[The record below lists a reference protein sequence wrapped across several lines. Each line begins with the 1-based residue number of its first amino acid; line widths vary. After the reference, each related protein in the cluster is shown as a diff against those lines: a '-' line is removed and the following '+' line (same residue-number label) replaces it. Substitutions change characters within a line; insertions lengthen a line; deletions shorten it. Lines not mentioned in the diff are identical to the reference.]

1 MDAADAAAPVA
12 ATGVA
17 NPAGGSPP
25 SSTRSG
31 RLDPRVRKVLQVTV
45 SLVLVVGIFWYV
57 LQQFADISEVW
68 DAMRTLTWLEVAAL
82 VVAAAWN
89 LATYWILTVT
99 ATPGLRYPQ
108 AVVLTETT
116 TAVSN
121 ALPAGG
127 ALGVGLT
134 YSILSSWGFSKSRS
148 TLSVVVTGIWNNFAK
163 LGMPIVALAILAV
176 QGEPG
181 GGRMVAALAGLVGLA
196 GAVVVFALI
205 LRSEDF
211 ARRAGL
217 VGERVMS
224 SLRRLVRRG
233 PVHGW
238 DHAVIRFRSR
248 VIGLVRH
255 RWVALTFSTVVG
267 HLSLY
272 AVLLMALRAMG
283 VSDAEV
289 GWAQVLAAFAFARLL
304 TAIPLTPGGVGI
316 IELAL
321 IASLTDAG
329 GADAAVVASV
339 LIYRLLTYVV
349 PIIFGGITYIY
360 WRRNRSW
367 RDTAP
372 PMPAELAPAASAA

>member
-1 MDAADAAAPVA
+1 MDAADAAAPTAHPGVA
-12 ATGVA
+12 APATG
-17 NPAGGSPP
+17 
-25 SSTRSG
+25 RR
-31 RLDPRVRKVLQVTV
+31 RLDPRVRKVLQVV
-45 SLVLVVGIFWYV
+45 ISLAIVVGIFWYV
-57 LQQFADISEVW
+57 LGQFADISEVW
-68 DAMRTLTWLEVAAL
+68 DAMRTLTWREVAVL
-82 VVAAAWN
+82 VVAATWN
-89 LATYWILTVT
+89 LVTYWILTVI

-134 YSILSSWGFSKSRS
+134 YTMLSSWGFSKSRS

-163 LGMPIVALAILAV
+163 LGLPIVALAILAV

-181 GGRMVAALAGLVGLA
+181 GGRMVGAVAGLAGLV

-205 LRSEDF
+205 LRSEQY

-217 VGERVMS
+217 VGESVATR
-224 SLRRLVRRG
+224 LRRLVRRG
-233 PVHGW
+233 PVQGW
-238 DHAVIRFRSR
+238 DHAVVRFRNR
-248 VIGLVRH
+248 VIGLVRQ
-255 RWVALTFSTVVG
+255 RWVALTVATVVG

-272 AVLLMALRAMG
+272 AVLLAALRVMG
-283 VSDAEV
+283 VSDADV

-339 LIYRLLTYVV
+339 LIFRLLTYVV
-349 PIIFGGITYIY
+349 PILFGALTYLF

-372 PMPAELAPAASAA
+372 PMPAELAPAAAGA

>member
-1 MDAADAAAPVA
+1 MDAADAAAPTAPPGVA
-12 ATGVA
+12 APA
-17 NPAGGSPP
+17 APAGG
-25 SSTRSG
+25 RR
-31 RLDPRVRKVLQVTV
+31 RLDPRVRKVLQVV
-45 SLVLVVGIFWYV
+45 ISLAIVVGIFWYV
-57 LQQFADISEVW
+57 LGQFADISEVW
-68 DAMRTLTWLEVAAL
+68 DAMRTLTWREVLVL
-82 VVAAAWN
+82 VVAATWN
-89 LATYWILTVT
+89 LATYWILTVI

-134 YSILSSWGFSKSRS
+134 YTMLSSWGFSKSRS

-163 LGMPIVALAILAV
+163 LGLPIVALAILAV
-176 QGEPG
+176 QGQPG
-181 GGRMVAALAGLVGLA
+181 GGRMFAAAAGLAGLV

-205 LRSEDF
+205 LSSEQY
-211 ARRAGL
+211 ARRVGL
-217 VGERVMS
+217 FAERLATR
-224 SLRRLVRRG
+224 LRRLVRRG
-233 PVHGW
+233 PVQGW
-238 DHAVIRFRSR
+238 DHAVVRFRDR
-248 VIGLVRH
+248 VIGLVRR
-255 RWVALTFSTVVG
+255 RWVALTAATIVG

-272 AVLLMALRAMG
+272 AVLLATLRVMG
-283 VSDAEV
+283 VSDADV

-339 LIYRLLTYVV
+339 LIFRLLTYVL
-349 PIIFGGITYIY
+349 PILFGAITYLY

-367 RDTAP
+367 RDSAP
-372 PMPAELAPAASAA
+372 PMPAELAPATAGA

>member
-1 MDAADAAAPVA
+1 
-12 ATGVA
+12 
-17 NPAGGSPP
+17 
-25 SSTRSG
+25 
-31 RLDPRVRKVLQVTV
+31 
-45 SLVLVVGIFWYV
+45 
-57 LQQFADISEVW
+57 
-68 DAMRTLTWLEVAAL
+68 
-82 VVAAAWN
+82 
-89 LATYWILTVT
+89 
-99 ATPGLRYPQ
+99 
-108 AVVLTETT
+108 VLTETT

-134 YSILSSWGFSKSRS
+134 YTMLSSWGFSKSRS

-163 LGMPIVALAILAV
+163 LGLPIVALAILAV

-181 GGRMVAALAGLVGLA
+181 GGRMVGAVAGLAGLV

-205 LRSEDF
+205 LRSEQY

-217 VGERVMS
+217 VGESLATR
-224 SLRRLVRRG
+224 LRRLVRRG
-233 PVHGW
+233 PVQGW
-238 DHAVIRFRSR
+238 DHAVVRFRNR
-248 VIGLVRH
+248 VIGLVRQ
-255 RWVALTFSTVVG
+255 RWVALTVATVVG

-272 AVLLMALRAMG
+272 AVLLAALRVMG
-283 VSDAEV
+283 VSDADV

-339 LIYRLLTYVV
+339 LIFRLLTYVV
-349 PIIFGGITYIY
+349 PILFGALTYLF

-372 PMPAELAPAASAA
+372 PMPAELAPAAAGA

>member
-1 MDAADAAAPVA
+1 MDAADAAAPTARPGVGAPA
-12 ATGVA
+12 A
-17 NPAGGSPP
+17 PAGG
-25 SSTRSG
+25 RR
-31 RLDPRVRKVLQVTV
+31 RLDPRVRKVLQVV
-45 SLVLVVGIFWYV
+45 ISLAIVVGIFWYV
-57 LQQFADISEVW
+57 LGQFADISEVW
-68 DAMRTLTWLEVAAL
+68 DAMRTLTWREVVVL
-82 VVAAAWN
+82 VVAATWN
-89 LATYWILTVT
+89 LATYWILTVI

-134 YSILSSWGFSKSRS
+134 YTILSSWGFSKSRS

-163 LGMPIVALAILAV
+163 LGLPIVALAILAV
-176 QGEPG
+176 QGQPG
-181 GGRMVAALAGLVGLA
+181 GGRMIAAVAGLAGLV

-205 LRSEDF
+205 LSSEQY
-211 ARRAGL
+211 ARRVGL
-217 VGERVMS
+217 FGERLATR
-224 SLRRLVRRG
+224 LRRLVRRG
-233 PVHGW
+233 PVQGW
-238 DHAVIRFRSR
+238 DHAVVRFRDR
-248 VIGLVRH
+248 VIGLVRR
-255 RWVALTFSTVVG
+255 RWIALTAATIVG

-272 AVLLMALRAMG
+272 AVLLATLRVMG
-283 VSDAEV
+283 VSDADV

-339 LIYRLLTYVV
+339 LIFRLLTYVM
-349 PIIFGGITYIY
+349 PILFGAITYLY

-367 RDTAP
+367 RGSAP
-372 PMPAELAPAASAA
+372 PMPAELAPAAAGA

>member
-1 MDAADAAAPVA
+1 MDAADAAAPTAHPGVA
-12 ATGVA
+12 A
-17 NPAGGSPP
+17 PATPA
-25 SSTRSG
+25 TRRR
-31 RLDPRVRKVLQVTV
+31 RLDPRVRKVLQVV
-45 SLVLVVGIFWYV
+45 LSLAVVVGIFWYV
-57 LQQFADISEVW
+57 LGQFADISEVW
-68 DAMRTLTWLEVAAL
+68 DAMRTLTWREVVVL
-82 VVAAAWN
+82 VVAATWN
-89 LATYWILTVT
+89 LATYWILTVI

-134 YSILSSWGFSKSRS
+134 YTILSSWGFSKSRS

-163 LGMPIVALAILAV
+163 LGLPIVALAILAV
-176 QGEPG
+176 QGQPG
-181 GGRMVAALAGLVGLA
+181 GGRMFAAVVGLAGLV

-205 LRSEDF
+205 LKSEDY
-211 ARRAGL
+211 ARQAGL
-217 VGERVMS
+217 FGERLATR
-224 SLRRLVRRG
+224 LRRLVRRG
-233 PVHGW
+233 PVRGW
-238 DHAVIRFRSR
+238 DHAVVRFRDR

-255 RWVALTFSTVVG
+255 RWVALTVATLVG

-272 AVLLMALRAMG
+272 AVLLATLRVMG
-283 VSDAEV
+283 VSDEEV

-329 GADAAVVASV
+329 GEDAAVVASV
-339 LIYRLLTYVV
+339 LIFRLLTYVL
-349 PIIFGGITYIY
+349 PILFGAITYLY

-372 PMPAELAPAASAA
+372 PMPAELAPAAAGA

>member
-1 MDAADAAAPVA
+1 MDAAEAAARVA
-12 ATGVA
+12 DTGATA
-17 NPAGGSPP
+17 PAAESG
-25 SSTRSG
+25 STRRG
-31 RLDPRVRKVLQVTV
+31 RIDPRVRKALQAAI

-68 DAMRTLTWLEVAAL
+68 DAMRTLTWRELTVL
-82 VVAAAWN
+82 VVLAAWN
-89 LATYWILTVT
+89 LATYWILTVI

-127 ALGVGLT
+127 AIGVGLT
-134 YSILSSWGFSKSRS
+134 YSMLSSWGFSKSRA

-163 LGMPIVALAILAV
+163 LGMPIVALAILAI

-181 GGRMVAALAGLVGLA
+181 GGRMVAAAAGLAGLA
-196 GAVVVFALI
+196 GAIVVFALI

-217 VGERVMS
+217 TGERIAT
-224 SLRRLVRRG
+224 SLRRVFRRG

-238 DHAVIRFRSR
+238 DHAVVKFRSR

-255 RWVALTFSTVVG
+255 RWVALTIATVVG

-272 AVLLMALRAMG
+272 LVLLASLRVMG
-283 VSDAEV
+283 VSDDEV

-321 IASLTDAG
+321 IAAITDAG
-329 GADAAVVASV
+329 GGDAEVVAAV
-339 LIYRLLTYVV
+339 LIYRVLTYVV
-349 PIIFGGITYIY
+349 PIIFGGITYLY

-367 RDTAP
+367 RDSAP
-372 PMPAELAPAASAA
+372 PMPAELAPAAAAA